1 MHVNAQRI
9 ASMARFGL
17 AAIRFE
23 ESGVSLLCREPGVIS
38 WSQLR
43 PLI

>member
-17 AAIRFE
+17 AAVRFD
-23 ESGVSLLCREPGVIS
+23 ESGVSLLCSCAR
-38 WSQLR
+38 
-43 PLI
+43 